1 MTMGGATK
9 AATFSIARCTPWRQA
24 PIAASPPGISAADVI
39 ATRLLPRAV
48 RKSRENLRFSSEG
61 AVELV
66 RLHRRALA
74 SLSLASNV
82 LVSEDLEAARLLLE
96 EKTEVARMERQS
108 RRRHLARLGAGRFAD
123 AVALAAAGGYPIV
136 PDPQELRS
144 GAEA

>member
-1 MTMGGATK
+1 MSTADY
-9 AATFSIARCTPWRQA
+9 AIA
-24 PIAASPPGISAADVI
+24 IESAADVI

-48 RKSRENLRFSSEG
+48 RKSRDNLRFSPEG

-108 RRRHLARLGAGRFAD
+108 RRRR
-123 AVALAAAGGYPIV
+123 AA
-136 PDPQELRS
+136 
-144 GAEA
+144 

>member
-1 MTMGGATK
+1 M
-9 AATFSIARCTPWRQA
+9 
-24 PIAASPPGISAADVI
+24 
-39 ATRLLPRAV
+39 

-108 RRRHLARLGAGRFAD
+108 RRRHLARLGAGLASFETSDLHLETVRALKDFNSLIA
-123 AVALAAAGGYPIV
+123 AVAYPPLYRGGQLLETRLIGSLGAAAG
-136 PDPQELRS
+136 
-144 GAEA
+144 